1 MRIWQDYRRVMAS
14 LLLLGLLAEPLPARA
29 EEPSGTYQAQGVA
42 PNGKSYAGIVEILPQ
57 GKGAHLA
64 WQLEGGARYLGLG
77 LRLDNVLGAVYWPLQ
92 VKSNGIGVVIYRID
106 GGRLNGDWMILQ
118 GPRDQVGEEELE
130 GPPELEG
137 RFEIVRGVNPGG
149 ASGYKGHVEISRRG
163 DVYYFRWFTPTA
175 SAVADPDIITALGK
189 VYVPFTAST
198 LAQAAAIASINAS
211 EELLARTD
219 SVVAERARVS
229 AALRDVGYDLPES
242 QANFVWL
249 PLGPEHTGDFVEQAA
264 NARVLVRPY
273 GTDGVRVTIGAPHE
287 NDTFL
292 AFATGWIQ
300 DKNLER
306 ETT

>member
-175 SAVADPDIITALGK
+175 SAVG
-189 VYVPFTAST
+189 
-198 LAQAAAIASINAS
+198 N
-211 EELLARTD
+211 
-219 SVVAERARVS
+219 
-229 AALRDVGYDLPES
+229 
-242 QANFVWL
+242 
-249 PLGPEHTGDFVEQAA
+249 
-264 NARVLVRPY
+264 
-273 GTDGVRVTIGAPHE
+273 GVRVGDIMVVGYGIGSAPGVVGYCVDNGSLDGLWAPPE
-287 NDTFL
+287 IADPVKIRL
-292 AFATGWIQ
+292 G
-300 DKNLER
+300 R
-306 ETT
+306 ETLHKDQGAGDGSVAIPSDCTAQTAAVD